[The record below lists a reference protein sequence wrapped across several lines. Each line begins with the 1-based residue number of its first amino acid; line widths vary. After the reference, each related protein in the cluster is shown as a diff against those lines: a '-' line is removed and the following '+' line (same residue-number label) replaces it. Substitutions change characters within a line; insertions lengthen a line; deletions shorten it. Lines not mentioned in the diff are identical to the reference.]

1 MRKTLALLS
10 LLLCILALS
19 TWSAGMAQ
27 ERDLPTTFILVRH
40 AEKADDGTDD
50 PHLTFEGASRAEE
63 LAYML
68 SNIRLSAVYST
79 PFHRCRETAE
89 PVARR
94 QAKKVRLYQPNE
106 QGFIERVLKEHSGG
120 TVLIVGHSNT
130 VPALVNVL
138 TGSEDYPWLHDSVYD
153 NLFIVTAEEI
163 GSAKVLWLRFGAHT
177 PQK

>member
-1 MRKTLALLS
+1 MRKTFPLFFILLS
-10 LLLCILALS
+10 VLAGS
-19 TWSAGMAQ
+19 VWGSGTAQ
-27 ERDLPTTFILVRH
+27 EQDLPTTFILVRH

-50 PHLTFEGASRAEE
+50 PHLTFDGAVRAEE

-68 SNIRLSAVYST
+68 NHIQLSAVYST

-106 QGFIERVLKEHSGG
+106 QGFVDRVMKANPGG

-130 VPALVNVL
+130 VPAMVNVL

-153 NLFIVTAEEI
+153 NLFIVTATEV
-163 GSAKVLWLRFGAHT
+163 GRAKVLWMRFGAHT